1 MTAEILDRHLHSLIL
16 QDNFQYVKAI
26 VFGRFQVD
34 SKVTVNLLQKI
45 VDSKKELENIPVIAE
60 ADFGHTLPL
69 FTFPIGGEVKLE
81 SHSAGIKLRLTKR

>member
-1 MTAEILDRHLHSLIL
+1 M
-16 QDNFQYVKAI
+16 
-26 VFGRFQVD
+26 
-34 SKVTVNLLQKI
+34 NLLQKI